1 MKMPD
6 FRDLYS
12 KYQFWWATKFI
23 KLDVHYTFMHDLAQE
38 SAIAVKFLK
47 KFPGVIVEYSELIVG
62 ENQLMNFNIS
72 VIANPNL
79 CDVESRSF
87 NNYVSQVFR
96 SILHSAIMNSAK
108 ELTNENRNADTLQS
122 DSEREVYE
130 EEPPVPKRR
139 VSKRKPRKES
149 V

>member
-1 MKMPD
+1 
-6 FRDLYS
+6 
-12 KYQFWWATKFI
+12 
-23 KLDVHYTFMHDLAQE
+23 MHDLAQE

-108 ELTNENRNADTLQS
+108 ELKNENRNADTFQS